1 MQIFLF
7 FALFIALMAVVFA
20 LQNSA
25 PVQVSFL
32 LWRFDSSLALVLLVA
47 LLSGA
52 LMSFF
57 VSLPSNVRARWTIRQ
72 QRKKMNEMETN
83 LADLKAQLAEVQKQI
98 EGAHGAASE
107 ITASPIVEPPVED
120 AAAEAQ

>member
-83 LADLKAQLAEVQKQI
+83 LADLKAQLAEAQKQI
-98 EGAHGAASE
+98 EEAHRAASE
-107 ITASPIVEPPVED
+107 VTASSIVEPPLED